1 MSEEYQPRHG
11 NFTLNKKTQKDDYGN
26 DYDGGQWLENTELGL
41 LVLHWVNAKIV
52 NGANGTFLSG
62 KIGKP
67 KMKEGKII
75 TAPIPVAAAGA
86 PPPPKP
92 KETDPFDDDI
102 DF

>member
-1 MSEEYQPRHG
+1 
-11 NFTLNKKTQKDDYGN
+11 
-26 DYDGGQWLENTELGL
+26 
-41 LVLHWVNAKIV
+41 AKIV

-62 KIGKP
+62 RIGKP

-75 TAPIPVAAAGA
+75 TAPIPEAAAGA